1 MKGTIP
7 LRIKMSA
14 LSQGMHAAVRPSGA
28 DDSDGVARDFP
39 QCAFQF
45 TLHRAT
51 ALLDLEP
58 FEIRPVVLEN
68 REQARHSQ
76 ITLPGQPVP

>member
-1 MKGTIP
+1 MRWTIP
-7 LRIKMSA
+7 PGIKMSA
-14 LSQGMHAAVRPSGA
+14 LSQGMHATVRPSGS
-28 DDSDGVARDFP
+28 DDSDRVARDFP
-39 QCAFQF
+39 QGSFKF

-51 ALLDLEP
+51 ALLDLKP
-58 FEIRPVVLEN
+58 FEIRPVILEN